1 MILCDTDIL
10 IEFYKN
16 SADILQELQIIGQKN
31 LAVSAITQAELFFGS
46 LNKAELQRIRI
57 HLQSISCLPVDTMTS
72 DTFLKLMETYS
83 LSHKLGIPDAI
94 IAATAIIHHL
104 PLYTL
109 NIKHFQFISEV
120 ELYQS
125 SITSTS

>member
-1 MILCDTDIL
+1 
-10 IEFYKN
+10 
-16 SADILQELQIIGQKN
+16 
-31 LAVSAITQAELFFGS
+31 
-46 LNKAELQRIRI
+46 
-57 HLQSISCLPVDTMTS
+57 MTS
-72 DTFLKLMETYS
+72 DTFLKLMEAYS

-120 ELYQS
+120 QLYQS